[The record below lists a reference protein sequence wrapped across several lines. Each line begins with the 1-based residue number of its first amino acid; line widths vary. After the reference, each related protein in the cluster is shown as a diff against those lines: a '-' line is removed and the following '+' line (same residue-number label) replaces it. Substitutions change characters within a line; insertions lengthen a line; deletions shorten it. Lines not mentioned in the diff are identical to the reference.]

1 MRVFKNLDYFR
12 KVSPEHTRPTVIGGL
27 VSLCSLTVI
36 LVLFCYEVNDY
47 LRTKIKKDTYIA
59 TDPHEGDFIS
69 MNIDI
74 TFPHAPCF
82 LIDIE

>member
-1 MRVFKNLDYFR
+1 M
-12 KVSPEHTRPTVIGGL
+12 I
-27 VSLCSLTVI
+27 I
-36 LVLFCYEVNDY
+36 VLFCYEVNDF

-59 TDPHEGDFIS
+59 LDPHEGDFIS

-82 LIDIE
+82 SKAPRASGLQ